1 MSVVNTNVSASLA
14 QAALNK
20 NQRALGTA
28 MEQLSTG
35 SKINSA
41 KDDAA
46 GLAMASKF
54 TAQIK
59 GLDMAVKNANDAIS
73 MISTAE
79 GAMTEVTSMLQRM
92 RELAVQSS
100 NGTVTAEDRGYMDL
114 EYQALEGEI
123 NRIAENTQWNG
134 ENVLDGTAGSGSGT
148 TSSKV
153 TFQVSA
159 NYAPGTVGSNGS
171 LGSPVVMTSASH
183 VLGDLNISA
192 LYNDGAQAAVNS
204 AAVNY
209 TADTLNTALG
219 LAADNLQ
226 DTGAVSDDLAASVT
240 AAAPVLYTTDSFVAD
255 LSAEYVEG
263 ALGTA
268 FTEVYN
274 NGDTASNYRA
284 ARVFT
289 EADMLSTIQV
299 TGTGANPTE
308 LYSDG
313 TTAAAAGNFKLTA
326 ASSLD
331 AWDSAITTFV
341 GQAANSLVTKDYNG
355 DGTATTHEL
364 KLAFDA
370 AVTASATDPSSPSLG
385 ETTAAE
391 YSATN
396 TKMTADNTRDEW
408 VAALNKLS
416 AGFGTAAKTAG
427 DPRDIAAFSGAAG
440 TDKIAHIVKANPG
453 TDLQASDTVDK
464 WRTAVQLH
472 DTANNNGT
480 TMLDAFN
487 AIVGDAAGNTL
498 ISAIEK
504 DAPVQQNTLLTD
516 SNTLAQWKSAIE
528 AAGLDP
534 ADSAAF
540 NEAHKNEGNALSS
553 VVREEEVAPSDPT
566 NAKDS
571 NHVIIVDFGDLGADM
586 AHLDGTGLT
595 TQASSQSAISSIDTA
610 LTSVNS
616 QRAEFGAATNRL
628 EYAVDNMT
636 NTQNNAEASRS
647 RIMDTDYAE
656 TTSELAKAQ
665 IIAQAG
671 TAMLAQANQ
680 SSQSVLS
687 LLR

>member
-114 EYQALEGEI
+114 EYQALEDEI
-123 NRIAENTQWNG
+123 NRIADNTQWNG

-148 TSSKV
+148 SSSKV

-159 NYAPGTVGSNGS
+159 NYAPGQVGTNGTT
-171 LGSPVVMTSASH
+171 GSAAVMTQASD

-192 LYNDGAQAAVNS
+192 LYSDGAQVADMS
-204 AAVNY
+204 AAVPY
-209 TADTLNTALG
+209 TAATLNTALG
-219 LAADNLQ
+219 LNANSLQ
-226 DTGAVSDDLAASVT
+226 STGAVSDGAGTIVT
-240 AAAPVLYTTDSFVAD
+240 QAAPILYTTDSFVAD

-263 ALGTA
+263 GLGSA

-284 ARVFT
+284 ARALT
-289 EADMLSTIQV
+289 EADMLSTIEV
-299 TGTGANPTE
+299 TATGANPTA

-313 TTAAAAGNFKLTA
+313 ATTSGGGNFRLTA
-326 ASSLD
+326 SSSLD
-331 AWDSAITTFV
+331 AWDTAITAYV
-341 GQAANSLVTKDYNG
+341 AVAGQALVTKDYNN

-364 KLAFDA
+364 KVAFDA
-370 AVTASATDPSSPSLG
+370 AVTAAVNDPSSPALG
-385 ETTAAE
+385 ETIAPEFAE
-391 YSATN
+391 QN
-396 TKMTADNTRDEW
+396 TKMTAENTKDEW
-408 VAALNKLS
+408 IAALNKLE
-416 AGFGTAAKTAG
+416 AGFGTDTSTAAHA
-427 DPRDIAAFSGAAG
+427 RDIAAFSGAAG
-440 TDKIAHIVKANPG
+440 GDKIAHTVKANPG
-453 TDLQASDTVDK
+453 TDLTAADDVDA
-464 WRTAVQLH
+464 WRAAVKLH
-472 DTANNNGT
+472 DAANNNGT

-487 AIVGDAAGNTL
+487 AAVGDAAGSTL
-498 ISAIEK
+498 ISAVEK

-516 SNTLAQWKSAIE
+516 SSTLAEWKAAIE

-553 VVREEEVAPSDPT
+553 VVREPEVAPQDPT
-566 NAKDS
+566 NQTDS
-571 NHVIIVDFGDLGADM
+571 NDVIIVDFGDLGADM
-586 AHLDGTGLT
+586 AHLANTGLT
-595 TQASSQSAISSIDTA
+595 TQAASQSAIAEVDTA

-680 SSQSVLS
+680 SAQSVLS